1 MLEKQFENH
10 NKKVFRKTFA
20 NLEHKF
26 VQFKLVVQ
34 ML

>member
-1 MLEKQFENH
+1 MLEKQLENH
-10 NKKVFRKTFA
+10 NKKGFGKTFA

-26 VQFKLVVQ
+26 LQFKLVVQ

>member
-1 MLEKQFENH
+1 MLEKQLENH
-10 NKKVFRKTFA
+10 NKKVFGKTFA